1 MSVKRLWICLGILL
15 LLARPVWAAEPQ
27 VAARGAALVDGE
39 TGRVLWGRNEEK
51 TMEMASTT
59 KIMTAMLILE
69 KYGMD
74 EIVTVSKNA
83 AAQPDVQM
91 GLKEGEQ
98 WYVGD
103 LLRAMMLQSYND
115 AAVALA
121 EHASGSVEAFC
132 MEMTA
137 KAKALGAANT
147 VFGTPNGLDSSLSLE
162 QHHTTAADLGL
173 LTAWALEDP
182 VFREIISL
190 PSHSFTDV
198 TGARSHTAVN
208 TDRFLQM
215 YDGAIGVK
223 TGYTNKA
230 GNCFVG
236 AAERDGARLI
246 AVVLG
251 CGWGAEGREQKW
263 KDAKALLDYGY
274 DTFAKTEIVQEGT
287 VCGSVAVGRST
298 VAEIPLVTEMDFSG
312 IFSEEELEHLKK
324 TAYAPLS
331 VEAPVEQGMEL
342 GTLEFSLEG
351 EVLAEVPL
359 VAGADAPSYTFGQW
373 LEVLAEDWRSLQR
386 D

>member
-15 LLARPVWAAEPQ
+15 LLVRPVFGAEPQ
-27 VAARGAALVDGE
+27 VAARGAVLVDGE
-39 TGRVLWGRNEEK
+39 TGRVLWGQNEEK

-59 KIMTAMLILE
+59 KIMTAMMILE
-69 KYGMD
+69 KCDMD
-74 EIVTVSKNA
+74 EVVTISKNA

-103 LLRAMMLQSYND
+103 LLRAMMLKSYND

-137 KAKALGAANT
+137 KANALGAKDT

-162 QHHTTAADLGL
+162 QHHTTAADMGI
-173 LTAWALEDP
+173 LTTYALKNP
-182 VFREIISL
+182 VFREIIQL
-190 PSHSFTDV
+190 PSHTFSDV
-198 TGARSHTAVN
+198 TGTLSHTAVN

-236 AAERDGARLI
+236 AAQREDTLLV

-251 CGWGAEGREQKW
+251 CGWGTEGKEQKW

-274 DTFAKTEIVQEGT
+274 ENFENCPVTEENQVCGT
-287 VCGSVAVGRST
+287 VGVTRSVVG
-298 VAEIPLVTEMDFSG
+298 EIPLVTAESFSG
-312 IFSEEELEHLKK
+312 IFSAEELEKLEK
-324 TAYAPLS
+324 TVSAPIS
-331 VEAPVEQGMEL
+331 VEAPVEKGMEL
-342 GTLEFSLEG
+342 GTLEISLEG
-351 EVLAEVPL
+351 ETLARVPL
-359 VAGADAPSYTFGQW
+359 LAGADAPSYTFGQW
-373 LEVLAEDWRSLQR
+373 MKVLPERWRSLSR
-386 D
+386 N